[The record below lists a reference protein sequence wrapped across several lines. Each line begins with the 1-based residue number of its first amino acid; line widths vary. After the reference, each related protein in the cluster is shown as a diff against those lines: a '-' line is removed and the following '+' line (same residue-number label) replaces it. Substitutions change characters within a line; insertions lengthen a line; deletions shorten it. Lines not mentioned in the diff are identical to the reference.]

1 MNMNMNALP
10 YDLRIVLVDDHE
22 LVRSGIGA
30 LLSIVDGVR
39 VVGEARDG
47 EELMRLLQSVPAD
60 LVMSDLTM
68 PGMDGL
74 EALERVRREF
84 PHIRTI
90 ILSMDDS
97 PAAVRQALAQG
108 AAGYII
114 KQAASAELGMAVR
127 TVAAGGRYVSP
138 AIARVL
144 LQPGPADRPEDR
156 LTTRQLEV
164 LTLIAQ
170 GCSAREIGDSL
181 GLSPKTVD
189 VHRARIMER
198 LDVHDIAGLTRYAV
212 KHRLVR

>member
-1 MNMNMNALP
+1 MNMNALP
-10 YDLRIVLVDDHE
+10 YDVRIVLVDDHE

-47 EELMRLLQSVPAD
+47 EELMRLLQVVPAD

-74 EALERVRREF
+74 EALERIRLEF

-97 PAAVRQALAQG
+97 PSAVRRALAQG

-144 LQPGPADRPEDR
+144 LQPGPTDRPEDK

>member
-1 MNMNMNALP
+1 MNMNALP
-10 YDLRIVLVDDHE
+10 HDVRIVLVDDHE

>member
-1 MNMNMNALP
+1 MNMNALLH
-10 YDLRIVLVDDHE
+10 DVRIVLVDDHE

>member
-1 MNMNMNALP
+1 
-10 YDLRIVLVDDHE
+10 
-22 LVRSGIGA
+22 
-30 LLSIVDGVR
+30 
-39 VVGEARDG
+39 
-47 EELMRLLQSVPAD
+47 VPAD

-74 EALERVRREF
+74 EALERIRQEF

-97 PAAVRQALAQG
+97 PSAVRRALAQG

-144 LQPGPADRPEDR
+144 LQPGPADRPEDK

>member
-10 YDLRIVLVDDHE
+10 YDVRIVLVDDHE

>member
-1 MNMNMNALP
+1 MNMNALP
-10 YDLRIVLVDDHE
+10 HDVRIVLVDDHE

-47 EELMRLLQSVPAD
+47 VELMRLLQTVPAD

-74 EALERVRREF
+74 EALERIRQEF

-97 PAAVRQALAQG
+97 PSAVRRALAQG

-144 LQPGPADRPEDR
+144 LQPGPTDRPEDR

>member
-1 MNMNMNALP
+1 MNMNPLP
-10 YDLRIVLVDDHE
+10 YDVRIVLVDDHE

-47 EELMRLLQSVPAD
+47 EELMRLLQTVPAD

-74 EALERVRREF
+74 EALERIRQEF

-97 PAAVRQALAQG
+97 PSAVRRALAQG

-144 LQPGPADRPEDR
+144 LQPGPADRPEDK

>member
-1 MNMNMNALP
+1 MNMNALP
-10 YDLRIVLVDDHE
+10 YEVRIVLVDDHE

-47 EELMRLLQSVPAD
+47 EELMRLLQTVPAD

-74 EALERVRREF
+74 EALERIRQEF

-97 PAAVRQALAQG
+97 PSAVRRALAQG

-144 LQPGPADRPEDR
+144 LQPGPTDRPEEK

-170 GCSAREIGDSL
+170 GCSAREIGDNL